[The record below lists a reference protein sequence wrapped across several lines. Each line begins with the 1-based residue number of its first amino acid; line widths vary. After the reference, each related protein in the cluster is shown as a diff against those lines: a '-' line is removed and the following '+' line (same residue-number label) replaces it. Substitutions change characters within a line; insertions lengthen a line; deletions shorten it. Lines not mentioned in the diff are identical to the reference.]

1 MSMST
6 RTLLTL
12 NCEAALEARVIKD
25 LEKLGAPGW
34 TLSDARGSGTRGKR
48 SAGWDNDGNIRLE
61 IICGRDRAEQIVNH
75 LQARYYDNYA
85 MICFLSEVEVLRP
98 QKF

>member
-12 NCEAALEARVIKD
+12 ICEAALEARILKD
-25 LEKLGAPGW
+25 LERLGAPGW
-34 TLSDARGSGTRGKR
+34 TLSDARGSGARGVR

-61 IICGRDRAEQIVNH
+61 VVCGRERAEQIVAH
-75 LQARYYDNYA
+75 LQERYYDNYA
-85 MICFLSEVEVLRP
+85 MICYLTDVEVLRP